1 MNTGHDGSI
10 TTVHANSPRDALSRI
25 ENMVMMAGFD
35 LPIRAIREQIASAV
49 NVIIQLSRLR
59 DGSRRVT
66 HITEVSGME
75 GQTITLQDIFVGQ
88 QTGVNEDG
96 RIIYNLVPTGIRPTF
111 MDKLAQQGL
120 TMNIGTFA
128 RIGR

>member
-1 MNTGHDGSI
+1 
-10 TTVHANSPRDALSRI
+10 
-25 ENMVMMAGFD
+25 MMAGFD
-35 LPIRAIREQIASAV
+35 LPIRAIREQVASAV
-49 NVIIQLSRLR
+49 QVIIQLSRLR

-75 GQTITLQDIFVGQ
+75 GQTITLQDVFVGQ

-111 MDKLAQQGL
+111 MDRLAQYGL
-120 TMNIGTFA
+120 TMNIASFA
-128 RIGR
+128 RVGAR